1 MKTSIVITAYNVEQY
16 IAKSI
21 SSAIQ
26 EGIDEII
33 VVEDKSTDNTLNIIK
48 QIKEDNKTNI
58 DIIIVENKE
67 NVGAGLSRRYGI
79 EKCKNEYILLLDGDD
94 YLDNNFIKDLLIKA
108 EETDADVVSGGIKII
123 EKDGTWKAESY
134 GTCVIEGNEK
144 VSRFWGERIVFMNN
158 KLIRKKL
165 YDLVP
170 YNHRRFVEDTP
181 TIIPILWYANKVAYV
196 DNVGY
201 NYVMR
206 DTSLTHTT
214 NVLKDIIYKGLCWL
228 DLMDFF
234 LEKDQTIFNYIDIRN
249 YIKNLLTIMNQIKK
263 FDITEINKY
272 KDDWVEFTSRFFSL
286 ISIHNINFKFN
297 GQNNSTPN
305 S

>member
-21 SSAIQ
+21 SSAMQ
-26 EGIDEII
+26 EGVGEII
-33 VVEDKSTDNTLNIIK
+33 IVEDKSTDNTLNIIK
-48 QIKEDNKTNI
+48 QIKEDNKTDI

-94 YLDNNFIKDLLIKA
+94 YLDKGFVKELLDKA
-108 EETDADVVSGGIKII
+108 KETNADIVSGGIKII
-123 EKDGTWKAESY
+123 KEDGTWTAESY

-158 KLIRKKL
+158 KIIRKKL

-181 TIIPILWYANKVAYV
+181 TIIPILWYANKTAYI
-196 DNVGY
+196 DNIGY

-206 DTSLTHTT
+206 SNSLTHTT
-214 NVLKDIIYKGLCWL
+214 NTIKDVIYKGLCWL

-234 LEKDQTIFNYIDIRN
+234 LEKDKTIFNYVDIPG
-249 YIKNLLTIMNQIKK
+249 YIKNLLTIMNNIKT
-263 FDITEINKY
+263 FDPAEINKY
-272 KDDWVEFTSRFFSL
+272 KDDWIEFTTRFFSL
-286 ISIHNINFKFN
+286 ISIHNINFKTN
-297 GQNNSTPN
+297 EQNVPAST
-305 S
+305 

>member
-21 SSAIQ
+21 ISAMQ
-26 EGIDEII
+26 EGVDEII
-33 VVEDKSTDNTLNIIK
+33 IVEDKSTDNTLNIIK
-48 QIKEDNKTNI
+48 QIKEDNKTDI

-94 YLDNNFIKDLLIKA
+94 YLDKGFVKELLDKA
-108 EETDADVVSGGIKII
+108 EETDADIVSGGIKII
-123 EKDGTWKAESY
+123 KEDGTWTAESY
-134 GTCVIEGNEK
+134 GTCVIDGNEK

-158 KLIRKKL
+158 KIIRKKL

-170 YNHRRFVEDTP
+170 YNHRRFIEDTP
-181 TIIPILWYANKVAYV
+181 TIIPILWYANKTAYI
-196 DNVGY
+196 DNIGY

-206 DTSLTHTT
+206 SNSLTHTT
-214 NVLKDIIYKGLCWL
+214 NTIKDVIYKGLCWL

-234 LEKDQTIFNYIDIRN
+234 LEKDKTMFNYIDISG
-249 YIKNLLTIMNQIKK
+249 YIKNLLTIMNNIKT
-263 FDITEINKY
+263 FDAAEINKY
-272 KDDWVEFTSRFFSL
+272 KDDWVEFTTRFFSL
-286 ISIHNINFKFN
+286 ISIHNINFKTN
-297 GQNNSTPN
+297 EQNVPAST
-305 S
+305 

>member
-21 SSAIQ
+21 ISAMQ
-26 EGIDEII
+26 EGVGEII
-33 VVEDKSTDNTLNIIK
+33 IVEDKSTDNTLNIIK
-48 QIKEDNKTNI
+48 QIKEDNKTDI

-79 EKCKNEYILLLDGDD
+79 ENCKNEYVLLLDGDD
-94 YLDNNFIKDLLIKA
+94 YLDKGFVKELLDKA
-108 EETDADVVSGGIKII
+108 EETDADIVSGGIKII
-123 EKDGTWKAESY
+123 KEDGTWTAESY

-158 KLIRKKL
+158 KIIRKKL

-170 YNHRRFVEDTP
+170 YNHRRFIEDTP
-181 TIIPILWYANKVAYV
+181 TIIPILWYANKTAYI
-196 DNVGY
+196 DNIGY

-206 DTSLTHTT
+206 SNSLTHTT
-214 NVLKDIIYKGLCWL
+214 NTIKDVIYKGLCWL

-234 LEKDQTIFNYIDIRN
+234 LEKDKTIFNYIDISG
-249 YIKNLLTIMNQIKK
+249 YIKNLLTIMNNIKT
-263 FDITEINKY
+263 FDAAEINKY
-272 KDDWVEFTSRFFSL
+272 KDDWVEFTTRFFNL
-286 ISIHNINFKFN
+286 ISIHNINFKTN
-297 GQNNSTPN
+297 EQNKPAST
-305 S
+305 

>member
-21 SSAIQ
+21 SSAMQ
-26 EGIDEII
+26 EGVNEII
-33 VVEDKSTDNTLNIIK
+33 VVEDKSTDNTLNVIK
-48 QIKEDNKTNI
+48 QIKENNKTDI
-58 DIIIVENKE
+58 DIIIIENEK
-67 NVGAGLSRRYGI
+67 NIGAGLSRRHGI
-79 EKCKNEYILLLDGDD
+79 ENCKNEYVLLLDGDD

-108 EETDADVVSGGIKII
+108 EETDADIISGGIKIV

-134 GTCVIEGNEK
+134 GTCIVEGNEK
-144 VSRFWGERIVFMNN
+144 VSKFWGERIVFMNN

-196 DNVGY
+196 DNIGY

-206 DTSLTHTT
+206 DNSLTHTT

-234 LEKDQTIFNYIDIRN
+234 LEKDKTIFNYIDISG
-249 YIKNLLTIMNQIKK
+249 YIKNLLTIMNNIKT
-263 FDITEINKY
+263 FDIAEINKY
-272 KDDWVEFTSRFFSL
+272 KDDWVEFTTRFFNL
-286 ISIHNINFKFN
+286 ISIHNINFKLN
-297 GQNNSTPN
+297 EQNTSTSNP
-305 S
+305 

>member
-21 SSAIQ
+21 SSAMQ
-26 EGIDEII
+26 EGVDEII

-48 QIKEDNKTNI
+48 QIKENNKTDI

-79 EKCKNEYILLLDGDD
+79 EHCKNEYILLLDGDD
-94 YLDNNFIKDLLIKA
+94 YLDKGFVKELLDKA
-108 EETDADVVSGGIKII
+108 EETDADIVSGGIKII
-123 EKDGTWKAESY
+123 KEDGTWTAESY

-170 YNHRRFVEDTP
+170 YNHRRFIEDTP
-181 TIIPILWYANKVAYV
+181 TIIPILWYANKTAYI
-196 DNVGY
+196 DNIGY

-206 DTSLTHTT
+206 SNSLTHTT
-214 NVLKDIIYKGLCWL
+214 NTIKDVIYKGLCWL

-234 LEKDQTIFNYIDIRN
+234 LEKDKTIFNYIDISG
-249 YIKNLLTIMNQIKK
+249 YIKNLLTIMNTIKT
-263 FDITEINKY
+263 FDTAEINKY
-272 KDDWVEFTSRFFSL
+272 KDDWVEFTTRFFNL
-286 ISIHNINFKFN
+286 ISIHNINFKTN
-297 GQNNSTPN
+297 EQNKPAST
-305 S
+305 